1 MSHIVNEYVSSKQ
14 ASRWRRAKLHSV
26 DEAAVDWL
34 EEGMAMKALMQ

>member
-1 MSHIVNEYVSSKQ
+1 MCPVSKFDDGGVQ
-14 ASRWRRAKLHSV
+14 RLHSA